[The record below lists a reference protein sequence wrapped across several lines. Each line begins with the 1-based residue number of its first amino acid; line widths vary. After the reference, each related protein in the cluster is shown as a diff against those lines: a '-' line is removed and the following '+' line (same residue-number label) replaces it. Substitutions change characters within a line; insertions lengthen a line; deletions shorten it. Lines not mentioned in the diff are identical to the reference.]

1 MDIFSLK
8 PKEIVDPTAGNQ
20 KGNTALSTL
29 ANLSSAFKEMIN
41 KSGGPGDS
49 AGAFDA
55 LARQFAGAERVEP
68 EARPEENPYERGD
81 LGQSNRDDHADA
93 SDDHSSNR
101 GENRAE
107 PADNYE
113 NNNNQ
118 SRGEERSD
126 AAGDNRS
133 DTGADNA
140 SDRSAGRDEQPQDT
154 GRENASDTGKEASA
168 DGQAQAESGGQ
179 NQQQGPATSGD
190 ANNQAGNVAANS
202 AQMNL
207 AGVMA
212 MAQSGGAQTNT
223 NENAAVNAG
232 ASAQRDNAIQGLA
245 AATANTGKDAGA
257 NQSNGQAN
265 TNVNANAQAKVNTG
279 GEAQGQGDRP
289 VADGRAAQQAADMA
303 SKVGNGPKVS
313 VTVNVA
319 DEAETIV
326 SKPTSTLTAASLKA
340 TDSDATNQ
348 TGQQAAGRANQG
360 VNPAALSHAAPQ
372 AQNGLNTA
380 QAQQGNAQQGQI
392 QAATSSGGDAKAMA
406 QGPVHATAQTA
417 TSTTTESATP
427 TTTANTNDAQQTKEN
442 QTAKEAQAQRFIP
455 QRQAIAD
462 QVSVQINKAITAGL
476 DRISIQLRPEALGR
490 VDVKMDIGK
499 DGSASIMV
507 IAESKDTM
515 ELLQRDAKDLL
526 RALAEAGL
534 KADSSDLN
542 FNLRGQQNQ
551 TANNNGDNSNSNNGG
566 SGDGSGTGNDG
577 SNGAEASLAAREIGD
592 IITEDHV
599 DVRA

>member
-303 SKVGNGPKVS
+303 SKVGNGPK
-313 VTVNVA
+313 
-319 DEAETIV
+319 
-326 SKPTSTLTAASLKA
+326 A

-566 SGDGSGTGNDG
+566 SGDGSGTGNGG